1 MHAHVH
7 VEVVVCK
14 DSLLYVYVV
23 TVFGIND
30 DIALTKL
37 LSLLH
42 VLFSLLSVYIIN
54 VEVCS
59 VISRTCVRSMCSATT
74 LATLVG

>member
-42 VLFSLLSVYIIN
+42 VLFSLLSVRIYN
-54 VEVCS
+54 QCGGMQCHQS
-59 VISRTCVRSMCSATT
+59 NLRP
-74 LATLVG
+74 